1 MRISEI
7 ISLKQEQVFSDG
19 GVKYQ
24 LTVKRLK
31 KRANIYS
38 DIPPHPKLRQLLKEY
53 KGMARPSKRLFPSTE
68 SIDGHL
74 SRIRAHIILT
84 EAFAVMK
91 LEGASTHSMRRTC

>member
-1 MRISEI
+1 MLERMEA
-7 ISLKQEQVFSDG
+7 QVTKKDLLGGLRDG

-38 DIPPHPKLRQLLKEY
+38 DIPSHPKLRQLLKEY
-53 KGMARPSKRLFPSTE
+53 KGMARLSKWLFPSTE

-74 SRIRAHIILT
+74 SRIRTRTSFLPR
-84 EAFAVMK
+84 
-91 LEGASTHSMRRTC
+91 HSQS